1 MSEFKL
7 PTEIVEL
14 PSKGLLYPEDSE
26 LAKGYEMK
34 YMTASKEE
42 DIKLPTE
49 IVELPSK
56 GLLYP
61 EDSELAKGVVEMK
74 YMTAKEEDI
83 LTNQSYIKNGTVL
96 DKLMKSLIV
105 SKINYDDLL
114 VGDKNAIMIAA
125 RILGYG
131 SEYTFNYGNE
141 EYNVD
146 LSQVD
151 NKPLNEELF
160 SSRMNEFTF
169 TLPKS
174 KNTVTFKL
182 LNHKDEQDISR
193 ELEGLKK
200 INRDASPEIST
211 RLKYL
216 ITSVEGNREKK
227 DIREFVDNYLLA
239 QDSRALREYVREIQP
254 DVDLTFFPDGSS
266 ERINIPIGVKFFWPD
281 L

>member
-7 PTEIVEL
+7 PTETVEL
-14 PSKGLLYPEDSE
+14 PSKGLLYSEDSE
-26 LAKGYEMK
+26 L
-34 YMTASKEE
+34 S
-42 DIKLPTE
+42 
-49 IVELPSK
+49 
-56 GLLYP
+56 
-61 EDSELAKGVVEMK
+61 KGVVEIK

-96 DKLMKSLIV
+96 DKLIKSLIV

-131 SEYTFNYGNE
+131 AEYTFNYLGE
-141 EYNVD
+141 SHIVD
-146 LSQVD
+146 LSQVE
-151 NKPLNEELF
+151 NKPLKEELF
-160 SSRMNEFTF
+160 ANRINEFTF

-174 KNTVTFKL
+174 GNTVTFKL
-182 LNHKDEQDISR
+182 LSHKDEQDITR

-200 INRDASPEIST
+200 INRDASPELST

-216 ITSVEGNREKK
+216 ITSVEGKRDKK

-254 DVDLTFFPDGSS
+254 DVDLTFFPDGSND
-266 ERINIPIGVKFFWPD
+266 RINIPIGISFFWPD